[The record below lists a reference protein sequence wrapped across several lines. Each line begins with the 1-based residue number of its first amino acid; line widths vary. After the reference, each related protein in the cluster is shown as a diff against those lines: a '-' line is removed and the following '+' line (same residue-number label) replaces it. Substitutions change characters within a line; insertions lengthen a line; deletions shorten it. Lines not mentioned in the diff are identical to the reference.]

1 MRKDIRGAVNSRVDP
16 AEESGFKHA
25 AADGDMAQRK
35 RDKDARRDHD
45 GAIRRRSERVEERDV
60 LVRRRRRRHP
70 GGIRERKTVAQR
82 KGALG
87 NERTP
92 RGLIKKKSAS
102 CR

>member
-1 MRKDIRGAVNSRVDP
+1 MRKTSEGCHSRVDP

-25 AADGDMAQRK
+25 AADGDTAQRK

-60 LVRRRRRRHP
+60 LVRRRRRHP
-70 GGIRERKTVAQR
+70 GIRERKTVAQR

-92 RGLIKKKSAS
+92 RGL
-102 CR
+102 RG